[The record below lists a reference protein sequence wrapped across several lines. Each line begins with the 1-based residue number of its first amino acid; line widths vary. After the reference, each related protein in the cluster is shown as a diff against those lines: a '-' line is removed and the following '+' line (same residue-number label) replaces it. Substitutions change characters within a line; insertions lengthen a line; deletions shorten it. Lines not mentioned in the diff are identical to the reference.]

1 MKSRILIIEDD
12 PVLGSVITEKLNA
25 SGYDAS
31 LVTDGAIGIET
42 IRKTHPDIVLLDIL
56 LPTKNGYEVME
67 EISRDEAIKDTK
79 VVIISNSGQP
89 VEIERMIKLGAKD
102 YLIKAQ
108 FTPEEVL
115 AKVRAQLPQVRDTS
129 ALMSKK
135 ILVVED
141 DMFLSAVLLKK
152 FENEKVAV
160 AHAMTG
166 EEALEKAR
174 SEKPDVVLLDLV
186 LPGANGL
193 DILKSLKENPATK
206 DIVVVVLSNL
216 SQQEDMDRAKELG
229 AEKFLVK
236 AMSTPEDIVAL
247 IAEILGRAK

>member
-1 MKSRILIIEDD
+1 MKSRVLIIEDD

-31 LVTDGAIGIET
+31 LVTDGAVGIET
-42 IRKTHPDIVLLDIL
+42 VRKTHPDIILLDIL
-56 LPTKNGYEVME
+56 LPTKNGYEIME
-67 EISRDEAIKDTK
+67 EISRDEGIRNIP

-115 AKVRAQLPQVRDTS
+115 EKVRTQLPHTSDIS
-129 ALMSKK
+129 ALSGKK

-141 DMFLSAVLLKK
+141 DQFLSAVLLKK
-152 FENEKVAV
+152 LQNEKCEVS
-160 AHAMTG
+160 HAMTA
-166 EEALEKAR
+166 EEALAK
-174 SEKPDVVLLDLV
+174 SLEKPDIVLLDLI

-193 DILKSLKENPATK
+193 DILKKIKENPDTKATP
-206 DIVVVVLSNL
+206 VVILSNL

-236 AMSTPEDIVAL
+236 AMSTPEDILAL
-247 IAEILGRAK
+247 VAEILGKKK